1 MDGIDGLPWQPPPCK
16 TSPWTDERIAHLTTR
31 WSQGAS
37 AGQISRE
44 LGNGIS
50 RCSVIG
56 KIHRLGI
63 VDLSP
68 HGGVR
73 RRWPATK
80 ESELPAAKE
89 DRPAPERRSENPPA
103 AKHSRKQHSPPSW
116 VANAKPYIDDP
127 LVDAGIPFSRRRS
140 FLQLNCRTCRWPVGD
155 PASADFFFC
164 GAKPLQDKPYCAAHC
179 ARAYRPA
186 KKKPQHCERPAYV
199 SRHRGTHGTW
209 RRKHRQ
215 IAVGGMRR

>member
-37 AGQISRE
+37 ARQISRE

-50 RCSVIG
+50 RDSVLG
-56 KIHRLGI
+56 KVRRLGI
-63 VDLSP
+63 VELSP
-68 HGGVR
+68 YGGVR
-73 RRWPATK
+73 DRR
-80 ESELPAAKE
+80 PAAKE
-89 DRPAPERRSENPPA
+89 NRPALEHGSGNLSA
-103 AKHSRKQHSPPSW
+103 ATQPRKQHSPPTW
-116 VANAKPYIDDP
+116 VTNAKPYIDDP
-127 LVDAGIPFSRRRS
+127 LVDAGIPSAQRRS
-140 FLQLNCRTCRWPVGD
+140 FLELNCRTCRWPVGD
-155 PASADFFFC
+155 PASADSFFC
-164 GAKPLQDKPYCAAHC
+164 GAEPLQDKPYCAAHC

-199 SRHRGTHGTW
+199 SRHRGTHGAW